1 MFIKQIGIVLI
12 TLLVCGV
19 AWASGESDVSIRV
32 ARPGATVTLDHV
44 IKEGKALVSVVD
56 AKKNPV
62 LGLKKGDFSV
72 TQSGRKGKITSVQT
86 FSENQ
91 DVPRHIVLV
100 LDNSYSMYERK
111 AIKALLTG
119 VGEVLKTVRPIDDVQ
134 MVVFDNN
141 KTVNI
146 GGRDLHVQ
154 TLASSQPE
162 ELKDFAVKAY
172 STKGLTGGTV
182 LYESLLAG
190 LDIISKMPATEPRF
204 MVVFSD
210 GEDLNSTFKQED
222 VFTTAK
228 SLNRFRLYA
237 IDYMERP
244 KTDKF
249 LTKLAVDNGGQI
261 WKAKSETNLVP
272 IFQKVASKMLHFYV
286 VNYQFS
292 TTGSLSV
299 VPANLV
305 IDEVKTMGSAPP
317 STRISAT
324 ELSLRPVF
332 DAPYGIAR
340 WRAVV
345 SNSKGNVAEL
355 AGEGAPAAELK
366 IPLPTTDLQALAA
379 NGDLAVRME
388 LENNKGQGLA
398 LNAPPVKVK
407 HMQTRGSLIVAP
419 ATLKI
424 EEVKTIDVSPM
435 LGHIYFAKESAEISS
450 QYVRLGTAGETAG
463 FDEQKFSGTLEKYYQ
478 DLNIVG
484 KRLRENS
491 GAMITLIGCNDNS
504 AKERGNKK
512 LSALR
517 AEAIKNYL
525 TEIWTIAPERITIQA
540 RNLPAKASSI
550 RLKEGQ
556 AENRRV
562 EIAASDPAILAP
574 IRSTYLT
581 TMIDSPNV
589 TVQSNVVAPYGIA
602 EWSITATNLSG
613 TVAKL
618 SGKGAPAKA
627 TRIPFNLGDLKNLGT
642 GGDITVKMELTDS
655 KGQRMSLAPEPV
667 KVEFIQTSQRL
678 AQKQNLRV
686 QEKYAM
692 VLFDFDKE
700 TIDLPNQTIINMIV
714 ARIKTLPQATIEIVG
729 HTDTI
734 GTEKYNMKLSER
746 RALAVYTLLAAA
758 FVESPAERIRYSG
771 VGPNSPLFDN
781 LSPEARTF
789 NRTVTVTLEY
799 LSAD

>member
-1 MFIKQIGIVLI
+1 MFIKQIGIVLMA
-12 TLLVCGV
+12 LLVCGV

-44 IKEGKALVSVVD
+44 IKDGKALVSVLD

-210 GEDLNSTFKQED
+210 GEDLNSTFKKDD
-222 VFTTAK
+222 VFAAAK
-228 SLNRFRLYA
+228 NLSRFKLYA

-286 VNYQFS
+286 VNYEFS

-340 WRAVV
+340 WKAVV

-355 AGEGAPAAELK
+355 TGEGAPAAELK

-407 HMQTRGSLIVAP
+407 YMQTQGSLIVSP

-424 EEVKTIDVSPM
+424 EEIKTIDVSPM

-463 FDEQKFSGTLEKYYQ
+463 FDEQKFSGTLDKYYQ

-484 KRLRENS
+484 KRLLEKS

-504 AKERGNKK
+504 GKERGNKK

-525 TEIWTIAPERITIQA
+525 TEIWKIAPERITIQA

-550 RLKEGQ
+550 KLKEGQ

-574 IRSTYLT
+574 IRSIYLT

-602 EWSITATNLSG
+602 DWNITAANSSG

-618 SGKGAPAKA
+618 AGKGAPAKA
-627 TRIPFNLGDLKNLGT
+627 TRIPFNLGDLKNLGA

-655 KGQRMSLAPEPV
+655 KGQRMSLTPEPV

-700 TIDLPNQTIINMIV
+700 TIDAPNQTIINMIV

-799 LSAD
+799 L